1 MKIALVGYGKMGKE
15 IEQMAIS
22 RGHEIVF
29 KTSVGL
35 TSETVAIKEADVA
48 IEFSR
53 PDAAVN
59 NILLCI
65 QFGVPVVIGTTGWY
79 NRLDEVK
86 SETNN
91 NKGAVLYSTN
101 FSIGVNV
108 LFHMNKMLASIMDKL
123 DEYTPSMK
131 EIHHVHKLDKPS
143 GTAITIAEG
152 IIDEIARLDS
162 WAIDH
167 EKEANDVLNID
178 VERTDEVPGTHT
190 IKYESEIDI
199 IEMTHIAKNRKG
211 FALGAVKAAEWLIG
225 KQGVYTMKDF
235 LKF

>member
-1 MKIALVGYGKMGKE
+1 MKIAIVGYGKMGKE

-29 KTSVGL
+29 TTSAGL
-35 TSETVAIKEADVA
+35 TSESIEIRNADVA

-53 PDAAVN
+53 PDAAVS
-59 NILLCI
+59 NILYCLE
-65 QFGVPVVIGTTGWY
+65 FGVPVVVGTTGWY

-86 SETNN
+86 NEAHSKN
-91 NKGAVLYSTN
+91 GAILYATN

-108 LFHMNKMLASIMDKL
+108 LFHLNRIAAHIMDKL
-123 DEYTPSMK
+123 EEYTPSMT

-143 GTAITIAEG
+143 GTAITLAEG
-152 IIDEIARLDS
+152 IIDEISRLNS
-162 WAIDH
+162 WAIDN
-167 EKEANDVLNID
+167 EKEDADVLNID
-178 VERTDEVPGTHT
+178 VERTDEVPGTHA
-190 IKYESEIDI
+190 IRYESDIDS

-211 FALGAVKAAEWLIG
+211 FALGAVKAAEWLNG
-225 KQGVYTMKDF
+225 KTGVYTMKDF

>member
-86 SETNN
+86 IETNS
-91 NKGAVLYSTN
+91 NKGAILYSTN

-211 FALGAVKAAEWLIG
+211 FALGAVKAAEWLVG